1 MLTADY
7 IFKVAALDDQTGEPP
22 PGYLHDGDSA
32 LDGQSAASD
41 APALPEQGAAPS
53 RARAKGNSY
62 RLVLERRIDSK
73 TGEPRLVQK

>member
-1 MLTADY
+1 MLTDDY

-41 APALPEQGAAPS
+41 APALPERGTA
-53 RARAKGNSY
+53 RTLTRAKADSY
-62 RLVLERRIDSK
+62 RLVLVRRNDPR